1 MLKKNF
7 IIILSCIALVSCKK
21 NFLEVDP
28 IGKVI
33 AKTTAD
39 YNNLFY
45 NTNLLT
51 TLASDIQ
58 VTMSDE
64 VAGVSTYLSPAA
76 VRIQKA
82 FRWEKDIYLDTEDA
96 VEFTRLMGQI
106 YLLNKIA
113 NEVPGSTEGSES
125 EKRAIQAEAR
135 ATRAWSYFM
144 LINYYGKPYNAA
156 TAASDPGF
164 PIVTEA
170 DAAAMSFS
178 RASVQAVYDFIIK
191 DLTESIPDLPR
202 NSNFALRYRM
212 NKSAAITLL
221 GKVYV
226 FMGKY
231 PEALSQLNL
240 VENVL
245 PTNVI
250 TEIYDYNQTL
260 TVGGSWGYSPTVN
273 SYTNG
278 PAPVLSNEGMLSRH
292 FNSSFMPTSNLLL
305 LSKEAYE
312 LYGANDQRKKLFTAK
327 AFPISSNVTFPGNMA
342 RRFGYNS
349 IPSNG
354 ITYPEY
360 FLLRAEC
367 KARTNDLA
375 GAREDLE
382 TLRKKRMPAT
392 DAVVNISDRNELIRF
407 VIDERQRE
415 FAMTGYRWFDIR
427 RLSVDPLFSG
437 KTYTHVIYDISGKA
451 LETFTLTPDRMTLRL
466 PLKLMAQNPS
476 MDNNP

>member
-144 LINYYGKPYNAA
+144 LINYYGKPYNAP

-250 TEIYDYNQTL
+250 TEIYD
-260 TVGGSWGYSPTVN
+260 
-273 SYTNG
+273 
-278 PAPVLSNEGMLSRH
+278 
-292 FNSSFMPTSNLLL
+292 
-305 LSKEAYE
+305 
-312 LYGANDQRKKLFTAK
+312 
-327 AFPISSNVTFPGNMA
+327 
-342 RRFGYNS
+342 
-349 IPSNG
+349 
-354 ITYPEY
+354 
-360 FLLRAEC
+360 
-367 KARTNDLA
+367 
-375 GAREDLE
+375 
-382 TLRKKRMPAT
+382 
-392 DAVVNISDRNELIRF
+392 
-407 VIDERQRE
+407 
-415 FAMTGYRWFDIR
+415 
-427 RLSVDPLFSG
+427 
-437 KTYTHVIYDISGKA
+437 
-451 LETFTLTPDRMTLRL
+451 
-466 PLKLMAQNPS
+466 
-476 MDNNP
+476 

>member
-7 IIILSCIALVSCKK
+7 IIILFCIVLMSCKK

-33 AKTTAD
+33 ATTTND

-45 NTNLLT
+45 TT
-51 TLASDIQ
+51 TLLSTSASDIQ
-58 VTMSDE
+58 ITLSDE

-76 VRIQKA
+76 VVVQNA
-82 FRWEKDIYLDTEDA
+82 FRWDKDIYLDTENA
-96 VEFTRLMGQI
+96 VEFTSLTGQI

-113 NEVPGSTEGSES
+113 NEVMGSTEGSES
-125 EKRAIQAEAR
+125 EKRALLAEAR

-164 PIVTEA
+164 PIITEA
-170 DAAAMSFS
+170 DAAATSFS

-202 NSNFALRYRM
+202 NTGVRQRM
-212 NKSAAITLL
+212 NKSSALTLL

-226 FMGKY
+226 FMAE
-231 PEALSQLNL
+231 PEKALSQLNL
-240 VENVL
+240 AATVL
-245 PTNVI
+245 PTNVT
-250 TEIYDYNQTL
+250 TEIYDYSQTL
-260 TVGGSWGYSPTVN
+260 AVGGSWGYSPTVN

-278 PAPVLSNEGMLSRH
+278 PAPVLSNEAMLARN
-292 FNSSFMPTSNLLL
+292 FNSKFMPNSNFLLL
-305 LSKEAYE
+305 TQEAYK

-327 AFPISSNVTFPGNMA
+327 ASPFSSNVTFPLNMV
-342 RRFGYNS
+342 RRYGYS
-349 IPSNG
+349 TIPSNG

-367 KARTNDLA
+367 KARTNDLT

-382 TLRKKRMPAT
+382 TLRKKRMPAG
-392 DAVVNISDRNELIRF
+392 DAVVNIADRNELIRF
-407 VIDERQRE
+407 IIDERQRE
-415 FAMTGYRWFDIR
+415 FALTGYRWFDIR
-427 RLSVDPLFSG
+427 RLSVDPLFAG
-437 KTYTHVIYDISGKA
+437 KTYTHVIYDINGIP
-451 LETFTLTPDRMTLRL
+451 LETYTLTPDRMTLRF

-476 MDNNP
+476 MPNNP

>member
-7 IIILSCIALVSCKK
+7 IIILSCLVLVSCKK

-33 AKTTAD
+33 ATTTND

-45 NTNLLT
+45 TTSLLST
-51 TLASDIQ
+51 GASDRQI
-58 VTMSDE
+58 TLSDE

-76 VRIQKA
+76 VIVQNA
-82 FRWEKDIYLDTEDA
+82 FRGEKDIYLDTENA
-96 VEFTRLMGQI
+96 VEFTSLTGQV

-113 NEVPGSTEGSES
+113 NEVMASTEGSES
-125 EKRAIQAEAR
+125 EKRALQAEAR

-144 LINYYGKPYNAA
+144 LINYYGKPYNPA

-164 PIVTEA
+164 PIITEA
-170 DAAAMSFS
+170 DAAATSFS
-178 RASVQAVYDFIIK
+178 RGSVQAVYDFIVK

-202 NSNFALRYRM
+202 NSGVRQRM
-212 NKSAAITLL
+212 NKSSAMTLL

-231 PEALSQLNL
+231 EQALSQLNL
-240 VENVL
+240 AATVL
-245 PTNVI
+245 PTNVT

-260 TVGGSWGYSPTVN
+260 AVGGVWGYSPTVN

-278 PAPVLSNEGMLSRH
+278 PPPVLSNEGMLARN
-292 FNSSFMPTSNLLL
+292 FNSKFMPNSNFLLL
-305 LSKEAYE
+305 TQEAYK
-312 LYGANDQRKKLFTAK
+312 LYGENDQRKRLFTAK
-327 AFPISSNVTFPGNMA
+327 ASPFSANVTFPLNMV
-342 RRFGYNS
+342 RRYGYS
-349 IPSNG
+349 TIPSNG

-375 GAREDLE
+375 GAKEDLE
-382 TLRKKRMPAT
+382 TLRKKRMPTA
-392 DAVVNISDRNELIRF
+392 DAAVNISDRNEMIRF

-415 FAMTGYRWFDIR
+415 FALSGYRWFDIR
-427 RLSVDPLFSG
+427 RLSVDPLFAG
-437 KTYTHVIYDISGKA
+437 KTYNHVIYDINGLA
-451 LETFTLTPDRMTLRL
+451 LETYTLTPDRMTLRF

-476 MDNNP
+476 MLNNP